1 VRALI
6 IGKNGQLGS
15 SIYKIIANSKQV
27 DEFVFAGREE
37 LDLSKEDS
45 IQNYFNNNSF
55 DIIVNCAAYT
65 SVDKAEKEIDLA
77 DQINHLAVKQLAE
90 IANKQKAK
98 LIHISTD
105 YVFDGESNQ
114 PYVETDT
121 ANPINIYGKTKLA
134 GEQAIQRIMHTNA
147 IIIRTSWVYSDYGNN
162 FVATMLR
169 LGKERDKLSVV
180 NDQVGSPTY
189 AFDLANVILDIIL
202 NNDSKETSYT
212 TQIYHYSNEG
222 VISWYDFTKEI
233 FNLANTDCIVRPIT
247 TDEYPTLARRP
258 KNTVMDKKKIM
269 TKFNLTAIGWKQ
281 SLNICIALLEEKK

>member
-1 VRALI
+1 MRALI

-15 SIYKIIANSKQV
+15 SIHKIIANSKQV

-233 FNLANTDCIVRPIT
+233 FNLAKTDCIVRPIT

>member
-15 SIYKIIANSKQV
+15 SIHKIIANRKQV

-233 FNLANTDCIVRPIT
+233 FNLAKTDCIVRPIT

>member
-1 VRALI
+1 MRALI

-15 SIYKIIANSKQV
+15 SIHKIIANRKQV

>member
-1 VRALI
+1 MRALI

>member
-1 VRALI
+1 MRALI

-233 FNLANTDCIVRPIT
+233 FNLAKTDCIVRPIT